1 MLEEKILTT
10 AEEIKAFSVPY
21 RIQILNI
28 FESLGRAATVKEIAD
43 IMKEVPAK
51 VHYHVKILEKFDI
64 LRLDHTKE
72 INGIVA
78 KYYEPTAE
86 KYRILSTQ
94 VGETVSEA
102 IEQQKVRMIDS
113 IFERGK
119 SIYIDE
125 MSTAKDSQKLKDK
138 GTLNLANIYLTKD
151 EFIELRKI
159 IEDFCDDHKKHEGL
173 SQLKE
178 RYSLLFSIVRIDN
191 E

>member
-1 MLEEKILTT
+1 LEEKILTT

-28 FESLGRAATVKEIAD
+28 FESLGRAATVKEVAD

-51 VHYHVKILEKFDI
+51 VHYHVKVLEKFDI
-64 LRLDHTKE
+64 VKLDHTKE
-72 INGIVA
+72 INGIIA

-86 KYRILSTQ
+86 KYTIPSTQ

-102 IEQQKVRMIDS
+102 IKQQKVRLFDS

-125 MSTAKDSQKLKDK
+125 MSTANDSQKLKDK
-138 GTLNLANIYLTKD
+138 GVLSLANIYLTKD

-159 IEDFCDDHKKHEGL
+159 IKDFCDDHKKHEGS
-173 SQLKE
+173 SQLEE
-178 RYSLLFSIVRIDN
+178 RYSLLFSMIRIDN